1 MKIPSDMVQGTIHTT
16 NNSGDLG
23 VLSYER
29 ASRVFVKFPQTG
41 YECKAT
47 ARNIRLGL
55 VNDKLLLPDYIDI
68 GTIHKSNN
76 CGDIQVLKKHSAGRV
91 LVRFLN
97 TGYESD
103 FRFEDVRNGTT
114 NDPYNRS
121 VHGVGF
127 IGVGNYKPCKYKSAH
142 KSWSRMMERCYS
154 ENCQRKKPTYKGCY
168 VLDEWHNFQNFAK
181 WHEENYPKDGN
192 PYQLDKDIKVDG
204 NKVYGPDF
212 CMYVTADENSIKA
225 HARNASYINPN
236 GELVEVYN
244 ITAFCREIGLCNV
257 KMTELANG
265 KRKSYNGWTK
275 A

>member
-1 MKIPSDMVQGTIHTT
+1 MKIPSDMAKGAIHKT
-16 NNSGDLG
+16 NNSGDLE

-29 ASRVFVKFPQTG
+29 ASKVFVKFPRTG

-55 VNDKLLLPDYIDI
+55 VNDKLLLPDEIGV
-68 GTIHKSNN
+68 GTIHITSR
-76 CGDIQVLKKHSAGRV
+76 CGIAEVVGKHSAGRV

-103 FRFEDVRNGTT
+103 FKFDDLRSGSI
-114 NDPYNRS
+114 NDPFNRS

-127 IGVGNYKPCKYKSAH
+127 IGVGNYKPCKYKNAH

-154 ENCQRKKPTYKGCY
+154 ENWQRNKPTYKGCY

-181 WHEENYPKDGN
+181 WHEESYPKDGN

-204 NKVYGPDF
+204 NKAYGPDF

-225 HARNASYINPN
+225 HARYANYINPN
-236 GELVEVYN
+236 GDAVEVYN

-265 KRKSYNGWTK
+265 KRKYYKGWTK